1 MKKYLKTILVILILS
16 PMLFLSCSLL
26 HEETPV
32 TGKGKVVV
40 HITDAPFPANLVEH
54 VFVTIER
61 VQLRLKDGNCKTT
74 EGEEIPDC
82 DEGFMLL
89 MDEPVEIDLLQ
100 LRNGLSQLLTDAEVP
115 VGVYDMIRLIVQDA
129 EIIIDS
135 EISFPLKVP
144 GGSTGGLKVFLSNP
158 IVVTEDGLSEILI
171 DFDLSRSFIALG
183 NAKTKKG
190 IHGFI
195 FKPVIRAVDIAQSGS
210 IKGKVLNGTNV
221 PLENALVSLYQNSEV
236 ITTALT
242 DAEGKFKIIGI
253 PSGTYSLSVEKE
265 GFESVEVKNIVV
277 TKKQEVVKN
286 IKLVQK

>member
-1 MKKYLKTILVILILS
+1 MKKFLKTILLILILS
-16 PMLFLSCSLL
+16 PLFFFSCSLL
-26 HEETPV
+26 QEETPV
-32 TGKGKVVV
+32 TATGKLSV

-54 VFVTIER
+54 VYVTIER
-61 VQLRLKDGNCKTT
+61 VSLRLKDGNCKTT

-82 DEGFMLL
+82 DEGFLILL
-89 MDEPVEIDLLQ
+89 DEPVEIDLMQ
-100 LRNGLSQLLTDAEVP
+100 LRNGLSQLLADTEVP
-115 VGVYDMIRLIVQDA
+115 VGVYDMLRLIVQDA

-171 DFDLSRSFIALG
+171 DFDLSRSFVAQG
-183 NAKTKKG
+183 NTKTKKG

-195 FKPVIRAVDIAQSGS
+195 FKPVIRAVDITKSGR
-210 IKGKVLNGTNV
+210 IKGKVMDSANA
-221 PLENALVSLYQNSEV
+221 PLENALVTLYQANEV

-242 DAEGKFKIIGI
+242 DIDGVFKIIGV
-253 PSGTYSLSVEKE
+253 PSGTYSLTVEKE
-265 GFESVEVKNIVV
+265 GFVSTEVKNIVV

-286 IKLVQK
+286 IKLVLK